1 MNILVTGAS
10 AGFGDAISSRLC
22 GEGHRVF
29 ATARRVDKLQVLAQR
44 CGERLVPIALDV
56 RHHADVLSTVRRI
69 EADYGAL
76 DVLVNNAGLALGVG
90 PAYETPLEDW
100 ETMVDT
106 NIKGVMYCTH
116 AVLPGMV
123 ARNQGWIVNL
133 GSIAGT
139 YPYPGG
145 NVYGATKAFV
155 RQFSLNLRADLA
167 GKQVRVTS
175 IEPGLCGGTEFSV
188 TRFNGDEARAAKVYD
203 NADPL
208 TAADIADTVSWL
220 LVLAPN
226 VNINAIEM
234 MPTSQA
240 SGNFNIARR

>member
-1 MNILVTGAS
+1 MNIVVTGAS
-10 AGFGDAISSRLC
+10 AGFGEAISERLC
-22 GEGHRVF
+22 RDGHRVF
-29 ATARRVDKLQVLAQR
+29 AAARRLAKLEALAQR
-44 CGERLVPIALDV
+44 CGERLVPMQLDV
-56 RHHADVLSTVRRI
+56 RHHADVVSVMQLI
-69 EADYGAL
+69 EREYGPIDAL
-76 DVLVNNAGLALGVG
+76 INNAGLALGVA
-90 PAYETPLEDW
+90 PAHEAPLEDW
-100 ETMVDT
+100 EAMVDT

-123 ARNQGWIVNL
+123 ARDRGWIVNL

-175 IEPGLCGGTEFSV
+175 IEPGLCGGTDFSV
-188 TRFNGDEARAAKVYD
+188 TRFHGDSERAAKVYD
-203 NADPL
+203 NANPL
-208 TAADIADTVSWL
+208 TAADIANTVAWL
-220 LVLAPN
+220 LSLAPH

-240 SGNFNIARR
+240 NGNFNIVRG

>member
-1 MNILVTGAS
+1 MNILITGAS
-10 AGFGDAISSRLC
+10 SGFGEAISERLC

-29 ATARRVDKLQVLAQR
+29 ATGRRIDKLQALAQR
-44 CGERLVPIALDV
+44 CGENLVPIALDV
-56 RHHADVLSTVRRI
+56 RRHADVLATVKQI
-69 EADYGAL
+69 EAHYGPL

-90 PAYETPLEDW
+90 PAYEALLDDW
-100 ETMVDT
+100 EAMVDT
-106 NIKGVMYCTH
+106 NVKGLMYCTH

-123 ARNQGWIVNL
+123 ARDRGWVINL

-139 YPYPGG
+139 YPYPGS

-188 TRFNGDEARAAKVYD
+188 VRFHGDDARAAMVYD

-208 TAADIADTVSWL
+208 TAADIANTVSWL
-220 LVLAPN
+220 LALAPN

-240 SGNFNIARR
+240 SGNFNIVRG